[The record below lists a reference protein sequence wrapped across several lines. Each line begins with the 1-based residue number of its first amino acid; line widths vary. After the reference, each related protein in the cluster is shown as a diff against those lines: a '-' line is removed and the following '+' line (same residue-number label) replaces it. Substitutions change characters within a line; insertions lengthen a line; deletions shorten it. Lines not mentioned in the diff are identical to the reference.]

1 MSSPRAERR
10 RTVAVIGPG
19 DCTDPELLH
28 AARDVGAGLADAG
41 FVVVT
46 GGLGG
51 VMAAAGDGAGERGGT
66 VIGVL
71 PGTDPGTAND
81 AVTVALPTGLGQARN
96 VVVASADAVVAV
108 GGSWGTLSEIAL
120 ARRMGRTV
128 VVLHGWRVDGPAR
141 DEQVIEAADAASA
154 VREVVSRLS

>member
-19 DCTDPELLH
+19 DCTDPALLR

-41 FVVVT
+41 CVVVT

-51 VMAAAGDGAGERGGT
+51 VMAAAGAGAAERGGT

-71 PGTDPGTAND
+71 PGNDANAAND
-81 AVTVALPTGLGQARN
+81 AVTIALPTGLGQGRN
-96 VVVASADAVVAV
+96 VVVASADAVIAI

-120 ARRMGRTV
+120 ARRMGRPV
-128 VVLHGWRVDGPAR
+128 VVLDGWRVDGPPAA
-141 DEQVIEAADAASA
+141 DQPIAAADAAEA
-154 VREVVSRLS
+154 IKEVVSRLS

>member
-1 MSSPRAERR
+1 
-10 RTVAVIGPG
+10 VAVIGPG
-19 DCTDPELLH
+19 DCTDPELLRT
-28 AARDVGAGLADAG
+28 ASAVGAGLADAG

-51 VMAAAGDGAGERGGT
+51 VMAAAGAGAAERGGT

-71 PGTDPGTAND
+71 PGTDGAAAND
-81 AVTVALPTGLGQARN
+81 AVAIALPTGLGQARN

-120 ARRMGRTV
+120 ARRMGRPV
-128 VVLHGWRVDGPAR
+128 VVVDGWQVVGPAV
-141 DEQVIEAADAASA
+141 DEQLIVAADSSAAL
-154 VREVVSRLS
+154 REVVSRLS

>member
-1 MSSPRAERR
+1 MSSPRVDRR

-19 DCTDPELLH
+19 DCTDPGLLR

-41 FVVVT
+41 YAVVT

-51 VMAAAGDGAGERGGT
+51 VMAAAGAGAAEHGGT

-71 PGTDPGTAND
+71 PGTDANAAND
-81 AVTVALPTGLGQARN
+81 AVTIALPTGLGQGRN
-96 VVVASADAVVAV
+96 VVVASADAVIAI

-120 ARRMGRTV
+120 ARRMNRPV
-128 VVLHGWRVDGPAR
+128 VVLDGWRVDGPPAG
-141 DEQVIEAADAASA
+141 DQPIAATDAAAA